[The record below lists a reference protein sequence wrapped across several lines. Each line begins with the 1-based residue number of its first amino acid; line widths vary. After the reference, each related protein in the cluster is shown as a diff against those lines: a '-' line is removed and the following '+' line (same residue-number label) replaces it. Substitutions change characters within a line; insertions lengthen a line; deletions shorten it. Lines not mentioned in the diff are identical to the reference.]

1 MNADPDAQLRLLDLQ
16 ALDTTLS
23 RLALRRRT
31 LPALE
36 TIAAAEEEIGRLSG
50 SLVGFETEVADQG
63 RAAAKL
69 ETEIEQVRARSDR
82 DQQRLD
88 TGAVPAAQLESL
100 QHEIASL
107 ARRQSSLEDD
117 ELEIL
122 EAKER
127 AEAGVVETRARIAEA
142 DARRV
147 AAEAERDRQFAEID
161 AESAETTSRRGAL
174 AAGLPD
180 DLLRLYERLRA
191 DHAGVGAAALLRRRC
206 EGCHLELAGNELTE
220 FRDAPP
226 QEVLRHEDCGRILVR
241 TGESGL

>member
-1 MNADPDAQLRLLDLQ
+1 MNADPFAQLKLLDLQ
-16 ALDTTLS
+16 ALDTLLA
-23 RLALRRRT
+23 RLAARRRT

-36 TIAAAEEEIGRLSG
+36 AIATAEQEISRLSDT
-50 SLVGFETEVADQG
+50 LVGFETEVADRG

-88 TGAVPAAQLESL
+88 TGDVPAAQLESL

-122 EAKER
+122 EARET
-127 AEAGVVETRARIAEA
+127 AETGVAGTKALIA
-142 DARRV
+142 DAESRKA
-147 AAEAERDRQFAEID
+147 AAEAERDQQFAEID
-161 AESAETTSRRGAL
+161 AESSETTSRR
-174 AAGLPD
+174 AAVAGELPD

-191 DHAGVGAAALLRRRC
+191 DHGGIGAAALLRRRC
-206 EGCHLELAGNELTE
+206 EGCHLELAGNELTQV
-220 FRDAPP
+220 RDAPP
-226 QEVLRHEDCGRILVR
+226 QEVLRHDDCGRILVR